1 MPQFVVISREHHAGK
16 KWQRFTDYRFTST
29 TTAAPLVAAEL
40 ASAALAMPLAFAQ
53 HGGGWLLAAVL
64 SLTPDRNM
72 LVTPDGRW
80 MGGYV
85 PACFRAY
92 PFALA
97 PKPGTDEVTLC
108 IDANSGLVVEGGS
121 AGEDFFDQDGTLSA
135 ALKRAVDLL
144 MELERSRKATEVAV
158 AALAETGVIQPWP
171 IKLKAEQGDRTVAG
185 LHRIDEAALNALSDD
200 AFLKLRKTS
209 ALPVAYAQLLSMG
222 QLRIFEHLA
231 RLQAQ
236 MRPPQPTSSLVA
248 ALPESIDSL
257 LEMPSEDTVK
267 FR

>member
-29 TTAAPLVAAEL
+29 TMAAPLVAAEL

-80 MGGYV
+80 MGGGC
-85 PACFRAY
+85 PGLL
-92 PFALA
+92 PGSIPLSLA

-121 AGEDFFDQDGTLSA
+121 AGEDFFDQDA
-135 ALKRAVDLL
+135 
-144 MELERSRKATEVAV
+144 
-158 AALAETGVIQPWP
+158 PC
-171 IKLKAEQGDRTVAG
+171 
-185 LHRIDEAALNALSDD
+185 
-200 AFLKLRKTS
+200 LR
-209 ALPVAYAQLLSMG
+209 P
-222 QLRIFEHLA
+222 
-231 RLQAQ
+231 
-236 MRPPQPTSSLVA
+236 
-248 ALPESIDSL
+248 
-257 LEMPSEDTVK
+257 
-267 FR
+267 